1 MPAPSTAHEA
11 RSTDLPDYV
20 PGAVAIDI
28 SKFLAQR
35 PDDCPCLAHGYV
47 STLPGLT
54 YSRDGD
60 KVIMHSEFELIG
72 HRTSFLDPNYFCAF
86 ANPAEINAYIAPGLS
101 ARVQEQCRYSCLT
114 SMRKYI
120 CMKDPIDTNCPHSA
134 TPLDRRMSK
143 LSGNWWTYG
152 RLTTA
157 EASSTSA
164 LRLCIK
170 EKRQDDDRAVLDWYD
185 LPFGKGHLNV
195 VGLLSA
201 GSLEE
206 WPAIDSDEFPLMV
219 VAAKILAA
227 HHCVGVLERQSAH
240 SQFINPVVGQCMR
253 VVLLSAYGAS
263 PSEAATQSRVDS
275 PLFQELSR
283 LTATFNLSLL
293 QWLQAVCH
301 GLSDIVIEAG
311 LPEADHDAAVLQ
323 AVTNVLVLYF
333 SPVGYSCSEL
343 PLPIEKFL
351 KDNMLWNPPVGPSP
365 SKPGSFS
372 EGADLSLDEIRAAF
386 AEYTAIA
393 ESYAM
398 RSGYLTTMEAPLSV
412 QPTTAR
418 KTSQRLAATHGG
430 GISPRPIP
438 PIPEKLSLDLSGDKV
453 TSHLE
458 GYGHAENLLGSRS
471 ATSTLANS
479 ASPTAFA
486 RPAGVA
492 AAGAAAFQFGGGLQP
507 LRTDPVA
514 GSATG
519 ATNPDL
525 TMYDGMASASASA
538 AAPPHAAAPDMARI
552 AHLEQQLAQL
562 LGGDRQFGHNP
573 PGHHPRH
580 QAPAADTVPH
590 QHQHQQLQQQ
600 QPQSSDHPDGVGSG
614 HASHPA
620 AGGGAYHH
628 LAEEYHRHPQ
638 QQAPHP
644 PGQRLDG
651 SLIRPGWSASA
662 MADFRALL
670 NRHAIPDPG
679 ILSGQQAPS
688 GNAASHE
695 RDHHQ
700 RLHEQALAEGDARR
714 RHLQDQQRQQSHSG
728 AVGGADHHP
737 TSEFY
742 RAPQPQFHDW
752 SNGRDTGE
760 PPTHVQSHRP
770 QDRVVSGYS
779 RAHPGDLCLS
789 GGPVPH
795 PSALPTQ
802 QYDLRPPPF
811 YVPHAGTTPF
821 MQRQH
826 DDVAQPAAGAFA
838 PNVSSVP
845 APWNLSGDIFANVS
859 IASPELTAQAFGE
872 LHDLQTPLMYASK
885 NCEQSYWE
893 RHNLISSH
901 QQNILIKS
909 SASGT
914 CIEELK
920 RRFASEAADARFAN
934 TSTVKEFT
942 ATPDA
947 FDSMVSSMQ
956 SLCNSMCRPFRFG
969 SLQHVFISQSR
980 DFVLSLALFKATQL
994 QAGVPWSDIM
1004 TRFRSLFASF
1014 AALRTFCEQRS
1025 ARYGKVWFHVRLM
1038 AYLSHVSS
1046 SVTPWIDDGVRD
1058 SRAITTSK
1066 AIRDLEAAQKSALSK
1081 LASEQS
1087 AALARIEKA
1096 ALAAASASKAAETSA
1111 AIRRRDQRLC
1121 KGCSV
1126 HAGADRRTLCHTR
1139 VGTDGSAV
1147 GCPNAAQAASYPA
1160 GGYK

>member
-1 MPAPSTAHEA
+1 MPAASTAHVA

-28 SKFLAQR
+28 SKFLARR
-35 PDDCPCLAHGYV
+35 PDDCPCLADGYV

-72 HRTSFLDPNYFCAF
+72 HRTSFLDPDYFCAF
-86 ANPAEINAYIAPGLS
+86 ADPGAINAYIAPGLS

-120 CMKDPIDTNCPHSA
+120 CMKNPIDPNCPHSA

-143 LSGNWWTYG
+143 LSGNWWTCG

-164 LRLCIK
+164 LRLCIE
-170 EKRQDDDRAVLDWYD
+170 EKRQDDVRAVLDWYD

-430 GISPRPIP
+430 GNSPRPIP
-438 PIPEKLSLDLSGDKV
+438 PVPEKLSLDLSGDKV

-458 GYGHAENLLGSRS
+458 GYGHAKDLLGSRS

-519 ATNPDL
+519 ATNPGM
-525 TMYDGMASASASA
+525 TMYDGTASASASA

-562 LGGDRQFGHNP
+562 RDGDRQFGHNP

-651 SLIRPGWSASA
+651 SQIRPGWSASA

-679 ILSGQQAPS
+679 YTYDPRQVPPPNSYQDPPS
-688 GNAASHE
+688 
-695 RDHHQ
+695 Q
-700 RLHEQALAEGDARR
+700 P
-714 RHLQDQQRQQSHSG
+714 HSG
-728 AVGGADHHP
+728 DVGFHH
-737 TSEFY
+737 TSMS
-742 RAPQPQFHDW
+742 RASW
-752 SNGRDTGE
+752 NNGRDTGG
-760 PPTHVQSHRP
+760 PPPHVQSHRP
-770 QDRVVSGYS
+770 QDRVVAGYS

-821 MQRQH
+821 MQRQY

-845 APWNLSGDIFANVS
+845 EPWNLCGDVFANVN

-872 LHDLQTPLMYASK
+872 LHDLQTPLVYASK

-901 QQNILIKS
+901 QQNILIKN

-956 SLCNSMCRPFRFG
+956 SLCNSMSRPFRFG

-1058 SRAITTSK
+1058 SRAIITSK

>member
-1 MPAPSTAHEA
+1 MPPVSAAVAAQVLQADPPCPSGYIVTDITKYVDLSSDGEAAYLRADWMPLLPALSYVTLVPSGESGPPKIFLRCDPSVWGRRLRSYLSHGYTLLVANPKEINQILAPSMPPAMMSTCRHTCYAVLAKNTCPKSPWDSCRHNADTRLADPVLPNVWSAGPLPSAADVSSPEAFTKFGQTA
-11 RSTDLPDYV
+11 
-20 PGAVAIDI
+20 
-28 SKFLAQR
+28 
-35 PDDCPCLAHGYV
+35 
-47 STLPGLT
+47 
-54 YSRDGD
+54 
-60 KVIMHSEFELIG
+60 
-72 HRTSFLDPNYFCAF
+72 
-86 ANPAEINAYIAPGLS
+86 
-101 ARVQEQCRYSCLT
+101 
-114 SMRKYI
+114 
-120 CMKDPIDTNCPHSA
+120 
-134 TPLDRRMSK
+134 LDRNTDHFRHWYHVP
-143 LSGNWWTYG
+143 LN
-152 RLTTA
+152 
-157 EASSTSA
+157 ASSVP
-164 LRLCIK
+164 L
-170 EKRQDDDRAVLDWYD
+170 
-185 LPFGKGHLNV
+185 
-195 VGLLSA
+195 LLSA
-201 GSLEE
+201 GTCAALIDDMIPDSKVLASYVLLGRLEVGAANATGVHPLLAHTSAVVANIARGS
-206 WPAIDSDEFPLMV
+206 PAAESIEQARSDCDLFHQLDDMNDAANVALLRWLRNVHDEFALIVFDPKLGGDELSA
-219 VAAKILAA
+219 AAK
-227 HHCVGVLERQSAH
+227 
-240 SQFINPVVGQCMR
+240 
-253 VVLLSAYGAS
+253 
-263 PSEAATQSRVDS
+263 
-275 PLFQELSR
+275 
-283 LTATFNLSLL
+283 
-293 QWLQAVCH
+293 
-301 GLSDIVIEAG
+301 
-311 LPEADHDAAVLQ
+311 AAVTAILQ
-323 AVTNVLVLYF
+323 YHPA
-333 SPVGYSCSEL
+333 PAGYRISDT
-343 PLPIEKFL
+343 PGTIEDFML
-351 KDNMLWNPPVGPSP
+351 GNMDWSATGE
-365 SKPGSFS
+365 FR
-372 EGADLSLDEIRAAF
+372 EGAFISMPEVLAAF
-386 AEYTAIA
+386 AEFLKVA
-393 ESYAM
+393 EHF
-398 RSGYLTTMEAPLSV
+398 
-412 QPTTAR
+412 
-418 KTSQRLAATHGG
+418 AATTGYMVQKVRSTDG
-430 GISPRPIP
+430 TKTPKAARRLSLPEQP
-438 PIPEKLSLDLSGDKV
+438 PIPDEVNKEGEANFGTSGRDFISTRPHLTRSVNDLKHIPP
-453 TSHLE
+453 T
-458 GYGHAENLLGSRS
+458 LL
-471 ATSTLANS
+471 ATANS
-479 ASPTAFA
+479 LPAAASL
-486 RPAGVA
+486 A
-492 AAGAAAFQFGGGLQP
+492 AAGGGSAPSTSAGGCASAAFQFGGGTQCSRNDSVDGSTAAP
-507 LRTDPVA
+507 A
-514 GSATG
+514 GVLHAT
-519 ATNPDL
+519 
-525 TMYDGMASASASA
+525 SA
-538 AAPPHAAAPDMARI
+538 AAPPPAAPQTLLTGDAAR
-552 AHLEQQLAQL
+552 LDRMEQQTGLLHQQIAQL
-562 LGGDRQFGHNP
+562 LAISSGRSFGHNP
-573 PGHHPRH
+573 NG
-580 QAPAADTVPH
+580 T
-590 QHQHQQLQQQ
+590 
-600 QPQSSDHPDGVGSG
+600 
-614 HASHPA
+614 
-620 AGGGAYHH
+620 
-628 LAEEYHRHPQ
+628 
-638 QQAPHP
+638 
-644 PGQRLDG
+644 
-651 SLIRPGWSASA
+651 
-662 MADFRALL
+662 
-670 NRHAIPDPG
+670 
-679 ILSGQQAPS
+679 LSGQQAPS

-714 RHLQDQQRQQSHSG
+714 RHLQEQQRQQSHSG

-760 PPTHVQSHRP
+760 PPPHVQSHRP

-956 SLCNSMCRPFRFG
+956 SLCNSMSRPFRFG

-1058 SRAITTSK
+1058 SRAIITSK

>member
-1 MPAPSTAHEA
+1 
-11 RSTDLPDYV
+11 
-20 PGAVAIDI
+20 
-28 SKFLAQR
+28 
-35 PDDCPCLAHGYV
+35 
-47 STLPGLT
+47 
-54 YSRDGD
+54 
-60 KVIMHSEFELIG
+60 
-72 HRTSFLDPNYFCAF
+72 
-86 ANPAEINAYIAPGLS
+86 
-101 ARVQEQCRYSCLT
+101 
-114 SMRKYI
+114 
-120 CMKDPIDTNCPHSA
+120 
-134 TPLDRRMSK
+134 
-143 LSGNWWTYG
+143 
-152 RLTTA
+152 
-157 EASSTSA
+157 
-164 LRLCIK
+164 
-170 EKRQDDDRAVLDWYD
+170 
-185 LPFGKGHLNV
+185 
-195 VGLLSA
+195 
-201 GSLEE
+201 
-206 WPAIDSDEFPLMV
+206 
-219 VAAKILAA
+219 
-227 HHCVGVLERQSAH
+227 
-240 SQFINPVVGQCMR
+240 
-253 VVLLSAYGAS
+253 
-263 PSEAATQSRVDS
+263 
-275 PLFQELSR
+275 
-283 LTATFNLSLL
+283 
-293 QWLQAVCH
+293 
-301 GLSDIVIEAG
+301 
-311 LPEADHDAAVLQ
+311 
-323 AVTNVLVLYF
+323 
-333 SPVGYSCSEL
+333 
-343 PLPIEKFL
+343 
-351 KDNMLWNPPVGPSP
+351 
-365 SKPGSFS
+365 
-372 EGADLSLDEIRAAF
+372 
-386 AEYTAIA
+386 
-393 ESYAM
+393 
-398 RSGYLTTMEAPLSV
+398 
-412 QPTTAR
+412 
-418 KTSQRLAATHGG
+418 
-430 GISPRPIP
+430 
-438 PIPEKLSLDLSGDKV
+438 
-453 TSHLE
+453 
-458 GYGHAENLLGSRS
+458 
-471 ATSTLANS
+471 
-479 ASPTAFA
+479 
-486 RPAGVA
+486 
-492 AAGAAAFQFGGGLQP
+492 
-507 LRTDPVA
+507 
-514 GSATG
+514 
-519 ATNPDL
+519 
-525 TMYDGMASASASA
+525 
-538 AAPPHAAAPDMARI
+538 
-552 AHLEQQLAQL
+552 
-562 LGGDRQFGHNP
+562 
-573 PGHHPRH
+573 
-580 QAPAADTVPH
+580 
-590 QHQHQQLQQQ
+590 
-600 QPQSSDHPDGVGSG
+600 
-614 HASHPA
+614 
-620 AGGGAYHH
+620 
-628 LAEEYHRHPQ
+628 
-638 QQAPHP
+638 
-644 PGQRLDG
+644 
-651 SLIRPGWSASA
+651 

-679 ILSGQQAPS
+679 YTYDPRQVPPPNSYQDPPS
-688 GNAASHE
+688 
-695 RDHHQ
+695 Q
-700 RLHEQALAEGDARR
+700 P
-714 RHLQDQQRQQSHSG
+714 HSG
-728 AVGGADHHP
+728 DVGFHH
-737 TSEFY
+737 TSMS
-742 RAPQPQFHDW
+742 RASW
-752 SNGRDTGE
+752 NNGRDTGG
-760 PPTHVQSHRP
+760 PPPHVQSHRP
-770 QDRVVSGYS
+770 QDRVVAGYS

-956 SLCNSMCRPFRFG
+956 SLCNSMSRPFRFG

-1058 SRAITTSK
+1058 SRAIVTSK

>member
-1 MPAPSTAHEA
+1 MPASSTAHVA
-11 RSTDLPDYV
+11 RATDPPDYV
-20 PGAVAIDI
+20 PGAVALDI
-28 SKFLAQR
+28 SKFLARR
-35 PDDCPCLAHGYV
+35 PDDCPCLAPDYV
-47 STLPGLT
+47 PTLPGVT

-101 ARVQEQCRYSCLT
+101 ARVHEQCRYACLT

-120 CMKDPIDTNCPHSA
+120 CMKEPIDTNCPHSA
-134 TPLDRRMSK
+134 IPLDRRMSK
-143 LSGNWWTYG
+143 LGGNWWTYG

-157 EASSTSA
+157 EAASTSA
-164 LRLCIK
+164 LRLCIE
-170 EKRQDDDRAVLDWYD
+170 EKRREDDRAVLDWYD
-185 LPFGKGHLNV
+185 LPFGKGHLNM

-206 WPAIDSDEFPLMV
+206 WPAIDSDEFALMV
-219 VAAKILAA
+219 VAAKILAT

-240 SQFINPVVGQCMR
+240 SQFIGPVVGQCMR

-283 LTATFNLSLL
+283 LSATFNLSLL
-293 QWLQAVCH
+293 QWLQAVFH
-301 GLSDIVIEAG
+301 ALSDIVIEAS
-311 LPEADHDAAVLQ
+311 LSEADHDAAVLE
-323 AVTNVLVLYF
+323 AVTDVLIRYF

-343 PLPIEKFL
+343 PVPIEKFL

-365 SKPGSFS
+365 SKPGHFS
-372 EGADLSLDEIRAAF
+372 EGADLSLDEIQAAF
-386 AEYTAIA
+386 AEYKAVA

-398 RSGYLTTMEAPLSV
+398 SSGYLTTMEAPLSV

-418 KTSQRLAATHGG
+418 KTSKRLAATPGG
-430 GISPRPIP
+430 GTGPRPIP

-458 GYGHAENLLGSRS
+458 GYGHAKNLLGSKS

-486 RPAGVA
+486 RPAGA
-492 AAGAAAFQFGGGLQP
+492 AAGGAAAFQFGGGLQP
-507 LRTDPVA
+507 LRTVPVA

-519 ATNPDL
+519 ATNPGM

-538 AAPPHAAAPDMARI
+538 AAPPLAAAPDMARI

-562 LGGDRQFGHNP
+562 RGGDRQFGHNP
-573 PGHHPRH
+573 PGHRPSH

-620 AGGGAYHH
+620 AGGGAYHR

-662 MADFRALL
+662 LADFRALL
-670 NRHAIPDPG
+670 SRHAIPDPG
-679 ILSGQQAPS
+679 YAYDPRQVPPPNSYQDPPS
-688 GNAASHE
+688 HASH
-695 RDHHQ
+695 
-700 RLHEQALAEGDARR
+700 L
-714 RHLQDQQRQQSHSG
+714 
-728 AVGGADHHP
+728 P
-737 TSEFY
+737 
-742 RAPQPQFHDW
+742 
-752 SNGRDTGE
+752 
-760 PPTHVQSHRP
+760 RP
-770 QDRVVSGYS
+770 QDRVVPGYARTS
-779 RAHPGDLCLS
+779 PDAICL
-789 GGPVPH
+789 VQTH
-795 PSALPTQ
+795 QPTQ
-802 QYDLRPPPF
+802 PARPQYDAQQPPPF
-811 YVPHAGTTPF
+811 YAPPVQGMPIVQPTRSP
-821 MQRQH
+821 
-826 DDVAQPAAGAFA
+826 DDLPMRAAGIFA
-838 PNVSSVP
+838 PGVTSVP
-845 APWNLSGDIFANVS
+845 DPWNLGGDTFANVNIS
-859 IASPELTAQAFGE
+859 SPELTAQAFGE
-872 LHDLQTPLMYASK
+872 LHTLQTPLVFASK
-885 NCEQSYWE
+885 NCEQSFWE
-893 RHNLISSH
+893 RFTLITSH
-901 QQNILIKS
+901 QENTMIKM
-909 SASGT
+909 AANGT
-914 CIEELK
+914 CTEELK
-920 RRFASEAADARFAN
+920 ARYASEAADARAW
-934 TSTVKEFT
+934 SPKTVKDFT
-942 ATPDA
+942 ATADA
-947 FDSMVSSMQ
+947 FDSMVASMQ
-956 SLCNSMCRPFRFG
+956 SLCNSMSRPLQFG
-969 SLQHVFISQSR
+969 SLPHIIISQSR

-1004 TRFRSLFASF
+1004 LRFRTLFASF

-1025 ARYGKVWFHVRLM
+1025 ARHGKVWFHVRLL
-1038 AYLSHVSS
+1038 AYLSHVGA

-1058 SRAITTSK
+1058 SRAILTNK
-1066 AIRDLEAAQKSALSK
+1066 AIRDLESAQKAALSK
-1081 LASEQS
+1081 LAAEQT

-1096 ALAAASASKAAETSA
+1096 ALAAASASKAADTSA
-1111 AIRRRDQRLC
+1111 ALRRRDQRLC

-1160 GGYK
+1160 NGYK